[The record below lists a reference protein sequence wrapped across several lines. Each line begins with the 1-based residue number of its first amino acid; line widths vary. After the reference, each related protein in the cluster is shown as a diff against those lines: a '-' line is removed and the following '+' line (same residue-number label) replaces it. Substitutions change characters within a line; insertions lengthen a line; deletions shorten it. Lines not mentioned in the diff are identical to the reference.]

1 MSIPREE
8 LEKICGKEKCQ
19 SYLNLLS
26 ELNKV
31 KRLTKK
37 LDAVLDSSYDGIFIT
52 DGNAVTRR
60 VNKGYERITGLKA
73 EEVIGKSVEYLVEKG
88 IISKAC
94 STLVLEKK
102 KVVTI
107 EQRLISGKVLLVTG
121 TPIFDD
127 NGKIE
132 LIVTNA
138 RDITELIRLKE
149 ELQEKDK
156 KVNRYNTELQELKS
170 QLNKSYQPKII
181 TRNKAMKDLLD
192 SIGRVASHDTTVL
205 ITGET
210 GVGKEIITDYIH
222 RSSLRADKKLIK
234 VNCGAIPESLIES
247 ELFGYEKGAFT
258 GANTEGKIGLFEEA
272 NNGTIF
278 LDEIGE
284 LPFNMQAKLL
294 RVLQE
299 QQIQRVGGVESISI
313 NVRIIAATNKDLKA
327 LSDAG
332 KFRSDLYYRLNII
345 PIHIPPLRERREDI
359 IPLANEFLY
368 SLSEKY
374 GTKKSLSKEGYE
386 ALYNYTWPGNIRE
399 LRNMIE
405 RIYVMSQ
412 GDKIDIED
420 IPVNIKDKKEGDR
433 DGTLSLKDAVMQLE
447 IKMINEAYQKFG
459 NVRDAA
465 RYLGIDPSTLVRKR
479 LKNESISS
487 KK

>member
-1 MSIPREE
+1 MNIPREE

-19 SYLNLLS
+19 SYVNLLT

-52 DGNAVTRR
+52 DGNAVTIR

-73 EEVIGKSVEYLVEKG
+73 KEVLGKSVEYLVEKG

-127 NGKIE
+127 NGRIE
-132 LIVTNA
+132 MIVTNA
-138 RDITELIRLKE
+138 RDITELIKLKE

-156 KVNRYNTELQELKS
+156 KVNKYNTELQKLKS

-181 TRNKAMKDLLD
+181 TRNKAMKDLIE
-192 SIGRVASHDTTVL
+192 SISRVASHDTTVL

-210 GVGKEIITDYIH
+210 GVGKELVTDYIH
-222 RSSLRADKKLIK
+222 RSSQRSGKKLVK

-258 GANTEGKIGLFEEA
+258 GANLEGKTGLFEEA
-272 NNGTIF
+272 NNGTLF

-299 QQIQRVGGVESISI
+299 QQIQRVGGVEAIGI

-327 LSDAG
+327 LSDSG

-345 PIHIPPLRERREDI
+345 PIHIPPLRDRREDI
-359 IPLANEFLY
+359 IPLANEFLN

-374 GTKKSLSKEGYE
+374 GSKKSLSKDGYE
-386 ALYNYTWPGNIRE
+386 ALYNYSWPGNIRE

-405 RIYVMSQ
+405 RLYVMSH
-412 GDKIDIED
+412 GNKIEVTD
-420 IPVNIKDKKEGDR
+420 IPANIKEENLSIEKE
-433 DGTLSLKDAVMQLE
+433 GTLSLKDAVMNLE
-447 IKMINEAYQKFG
+447 ISMINDAYDKFG

-465 RYLGIDPSTLVRKR
+465 KYLGMDPSTLVRKR
-479 LKNESISS
+479 LKYKNNC
-487 KK
+487 